1 MRTPRRTLN
10 SVVLVCATSIMV
22 LSVAAPKS
30 AMAATAGLDCKPSN
44 LWFKQVTVGTEK
56 NFNASVTNIGSS
68 NITVSH
74 VSVQGAG
81 FRVGAAN
88 LPWTLAPGQ
97 KVWFQVSFAPQTA
110 GHVDGTVGFT
120 SSASTSEQYLLNVHG
135 TAVAGNVL
143 NPYPVSI
150 SFGNVS
156 VGTTSQRTE
165 VLTNSGTSNINI
177 SQTNVAGSGFRVS
190 GLSTPLTLAAGQK
203 VSFIVSFIPQLTGI
217 TSGALSV
224 ISDAADSTL
233 TVALSAT
240 GVSAGALTPA
250 AASISYGSVQVG
262 NSIARPATLTNTG
275 TADVTIS
282 QASVSG
288 AGFSISGLVPPVT
301 LTPGQSYTFQT
312 AFAPNAAGSV
322 NGAITVASNASNTTV
337 DISLSGTAT
346 ASGLLT
352 LSPASL
358 NFGSVVV
365 GQNKSMSATLGASGS
380 SVTLSSAT
388 ASSPEFTMGGLSFP
402 YTIAAGQSAQV
413 NITFKPQSSGSASG
427 SISFNSNASTTPM
440 TETLL
445 GTGTAAVQH
454 RVDLSWNGSTSTVT
468 GYNVYRGSQAGGP
481 YSKINS
487 LPNAGTNYS
496 DSSVQAGQVYF
507 YVTTAVDSTGS
518 ESLHSNE
525 VSASVPSP

>member
-1 MRTPRRTLN
+1 M
-10 SVVLVCATSIMV
+10 I

-30 AMAATAGLDCKPSN
+30 AMAATAGLECKPSN

-68 NITVSH
+68 NITVSQ
-74 VSVQGAG
+74 VRVQGAG

-110 GHVDGTVGFT
+110 GHVDGTIGFT

-143 NPYPVSI
+143 NPYPVGI

-262 NSIARPATLTNTG
+262 NSISRPATLTNSG
-275 TADVTIS
+275 TSDVTIS

-288 AGFSISGLVPPVT
+288 AGFSISVGSTGHTDARAELHVPNGICSERGGQCEWRNYRGIECVKYDSRYFTIGHSDRKRPFDAQSREPKFRQRGRRPEQEHERDAGCVRFECDAIFGYGEQ
-301 LTPGQSYTFQT
+301 PGVHHGRSVLPLHDRSRAKRASEYHVQT
-312 AFAPNAAGSV
+312 SEQRLSFRQRFVQQRCIYYANDGNSAG
-322 NGAITVASNASNTTV
+322 NRHGC
-337 DISLSGTAT
+337 
-346 ASGLLT
+346 
-352 LSPASL
+352 SPASC
-358 NFGSVVV
+358 
-365 GQNKSMSATLGASGS
+365 
-380 SVTLSSAT
+380 
-388 ASSPEFTMGGLSFP
+388 
-402 YTIAAGQSAQV
+402 
-413 NITFKPQSSGSASG
+413 
-427 SISFNSNASTTPM
+427 
-440 TETLL
+440 
-445 GTGTAAVQH
+445 
-454 RVDLSWNGSTSTVT
+454 
-468 GYNVYRGSQAGGP
+468 
-481 YSKINS
+481 
-487 LPNAGTNYS
+487 
-496 DSSVQAGQVYF
+496 
-507 YVTTAVDSTGS
+507 
-518 ESLHSNE
+518 
-525 VSASVPSP
+525 